1 MYGFFERLFD
11 PLAPADIVRPPD
23 STGTFFKHF
32 LWPIKGLLLAILAV
46 SGLAALSELALY
58 AFLGVIVEW
67 MTESGPRSFLE
78 THGAALIA
86 MAVVAVIIRPAAV
99 IFSRGLITLGL
110 TPSLTNHVRWRNHR
124 YVLRQSL
131 SYFQND
137 FAGRI
142 AQKVMQTGHAV
153 REAVLN
159 VIDGVWF
166 LLIFL
171 LGTMAVFIGLDWRLL
186 LPVALWALG
195 YIAVIVFMVP
205 PVRGRSAALSEA
217 NSALT
222 GHVVDSYTNIQS
234 VKLFAHAEREEAFAR
249 ESLRRHTSA
258 FRNLMRLVLSLTITL
273 TLLNSALLL
282 AMAALSIVLWL
293 NGDIGIGAVAVA
305 NGLII
310 RMSQMSGWIL
320 RSIATLFENIG
331 TVQNG
336 IETISQ
342 PYEVVDRPDAGA
354 LRVTDGEIRFES
366 VRFHYGKE
374 GGVIEDVSLTIRPG
388 EKVGIV
394 GRSGAGKSTLV
405 NLLLR
410 FHDLEGGR
418 ILIDGQDITGVT
430 QKSLRTQIAMV
441 TQDPS
446 LLHRS
451 IRDNIRYGQP
461 EASEAEMARAAELAE
476 AQAFIPELV
485 DPQGRRGY
493 DAQVGER
500 GVKLSGGQRQR
511 IAIARVIL
519 KDAPILVLDEATSAL
534 DSEVEAAIQ
543 GQLHNLMTGKTVIA
557 IAHRL
562 STIAA
567 LDRLVVMDLGRI
579 VEQGSH
585 RELLSAGGLYSQLW
599 RRQSGGFL
607 GMEAGPA
614 RGAGN
619 SGAPDAESDNRSRR
633 QVVP

>member
-11 PLAPADIVRPPD
+11 PLAPAEIVRPPD
-23 STGTFFKHF
+23 RTRAFFWHF
-32 LWPIKGLLLAILAV
+32 LLPIKGLLLAILAV
-46 SGLAALSELALY
+46 SGVAALSELALY
-58 AFLGVIVEW
+58 AFLGVVVEW
-67 MTESGPRSFLE
+67 MAESGPENFLE
-78 THGAALIA
+78 THGTALIA
-86 MAVVAVIIRPAAV
+86 MAAVAVVIRPAAV
-99 IFSRGLITLGL
+99 ILSRGLINLALVPGL
-110 TPSLTNHVRWRNHR
+110 TNRVRWRNHR

-153 REAVLN
+153 REAAIN

-166 LLIFL
+166 LVIFL
-171 LGTMAVFIGLDWRLL
+171 VGSMALFIGLDWRLL
-186 LPVALWALG
+186 LPVAVWALG
-195 YIAVIVFMVP
+195 YIAVIVFLVP
-205 PVRGRSAALSEA
+205 PVRGRSAAASEA
-217 NSALT
+217 TSALT
-222 GHVVDSYTNIQS
+222 GNVVDSYTNIQS
-234 VKLFAHAEREEAFAR
+234 VKLFAHAAREEAFAR
-249 ESLRRHTSA
+249 ESVRRHTLA
-258 FRNLMRLVLSLTITL
+258 FRNLMRLVVTL
-273 TLLNSALLL
+273 TAVLTVLNSALLL
-282 AMAALSIVLWL
+282 AMAALSILLWL
-293 NGDIGIGAVAVA
+293 NGSIGIGAIAVA

-310 RMSQMSGWIL
+310 RLSQMSGWIL
-320 RSIATLFENIG
+320 RTIATLFENVG

-342 PYEVVDRPDAGA
+342 PWEVVDRPDAHP
-354 LRVTDGEIRFES
+354 LTVTDGAIRFEG

-374 GGVIEDVSLTIRPG
+374 AGAIEDVTLAVRPG
-388 EKVGIV
+388 EKVGLV

-418 ILIDGQDITGVT
+418 ILIDGQDIIGVT
-430 QKSLRTQIAMV
+430 QESLRARIAMV
-441 TQDPS
+441 TQDTS

-451 IRDNIRYGQP
+451 IRDNIRYGRP
-461 EASEAEMARAAELAE
+461 EAGEEEIAHAAARAE
-476 AQAFIPELV
+476 AQVFIPELI

-493 DAQVGER
+493 DAHVGER

-567 LDRLVVMDLGRI
+567 LDRLVVMDHGRI
-579 VEQGSH
+579 VEQGRH
-585 RELLSAGGLYSQLW
+585 HELLETGGLYSQLW
-599 RRQSGGFL
+599 ARQSGGFL
-607 GMEAGPA
+607 GMEAETGPA
-614 RGAGN
+614 RGPGGELETAH
-619 SGAPDAESDNRSRR
+619 
-633 QVVP
+633 

>member
-11 PLAPADIVRPPD
+11 PLAPAEIVRPPD
-23 STGTFFKHF
+23 STRAFFGHF
-32 LWPIKGLLLAILAV
+32 LWPIKGLILVILAV
-46 SGLAALSELALY
+46 SGLAALSEMALY

-67 MTESGPRSFLE
+67 MADSGPESFLE
-78 THGAALIA
+78 THGTVLIA
-86 MAVVAVIIRPAAV
+86 MAVVAIIIRPAAV

-110 TPSLTNHVRWRNHR
+110 TPGLTNRVRWRNHR

-131 SYFQND
+131 SFFQND

-153 REAVLN
+153 REAALN

-166 LLIFL
+166 LAIFL
-171 LGTMAVFIGLDWRLL
+171 FGTMALFIGLDWRLL
-186 LPVALWALG
+186 LPVAVWALG
-195 YIAVIVFMVP
+195 YIAVIVFLVP

-234 VKLFAHAEREEAFAR
+234 VKLFAHAEREEAFAH
-249 ESLRRHTSA
+249 ESLRRHTRA
-258 FRNLMRLVLSLTITL
+258 FRNLMRLVFLLTMVL
-273 TLLNSALLL
+273 TLLNSALIL
-282 AMAALSIVLWL
+282 AMAALSIALWL
-293 NGDIGIGAVAVA
+293 DGGIGVGTIAVA

-310 RMSQMSGWIL
+310 RLSQMSGWIL
-320 RSIATLFENIG
+320 RTIATLFENVG
-331 TVQNG
+331 MVQNG
-336 IETISQ
+336 IETISR
-342 PYEVVDRPDAGA
+342 PYEVVDRPDARP
-354 LRVTDGEIRFES
+354 LTVTDGEIRFES

-374 GGVIEDVSLTIRPG
+374 RGVIEDVTLTVRAG
-388 EKVGIV
+388 EKVGLV

-418 ILIDGQDITGVT
+418 ILIDGQDVAGVT
-430 QKSLRTQIAMV
+430 QESLRAQIAMV
-441 TQDPS
+441 TQDIS

-451 IRDNIRYGQP
+451 IRDNIRYGWP
-461 EASEAEMARAAELAE
+461 EASEGEMARAAELAE
-476 AQAFIPELV
+476 ARAFIPDLV

-567 LDRLVVMDLGRI
+567 LDRLVVMDRGRI

-585 RELLSAGGLYSQLW
+585 QELLSTGGLYSQLW
-599 RRQSGGFL
+599 GRQSGGFL
-607 GMEAGPA
+607 GVGPA
-614 RGAGN
+614 AHSMPAG
-619 SGAPDAESDNRSRR
+619 GMATG
-633 QVVP
+633 